1 MKIID
6 GFILREIMGQAT
18 VIGEGVE
25 QVNFNKIIT
34 LNSSAAYLWR
44 AVEGEEFDV
53 AKIADLLIEEYNIDR
68 QTAEKDAKT
77 ITDQWIEVGIVK

>member
-1 MKIID
+1 
-6 GFILREIMGQAT
+6 MGQAT

-44 AVEGEEFDV
+44 AVEEEEFDV

>member
-34 LNSSAAYLWR
+34 LNSSAAYLWP
-44 AVEGEEFDV
+44 AVEGEDFDV

>member
-1 MKIID
+1 
-6 GFILREIMGQAT
+6 MGQAT

-77 ITDQWIEVGIVK
+77 ITDLWIEVGIVK

>member
-77 ITDQWIEVGIVK
+77 ITDLWIEVGIVK

>member
-1 MKIID
+1 
-6 GFILREIMGQAT
+6 MGQAT

-53 AKIADLLIEEYNIDR
+53 AMIADLLIEEYNIDR

>member
-44 AVEGEEFDV
+44 AVEEEEFDV

>member
-25 QVNFNKIIT
+25 QVNFNKIIS

>member
-6 GFILREIMGQAT
+6 GFILREIMSQAT

>member
-1 MKIID
+1 
-6 GFILREIMGQAT
+6 MGQAT

>member
-44 AVEGEEFDV
+44 AVEGEEFDF

>member
-34 LNSSAAYLWR
+34 LISSAASLWR